1 MDTGNQPANAQPAAT
16 PAAKRPGGRA
26 PRQLRYLPEGFTEG
40 TAPIGKPLPNE
51 SGKRMARPAVPVIF
65 PKGEARLGD
74 VLDSLPNGE
83 KPARPNKSLTVAE
96 HLYAKEFSDDHGF
109 TDNEGAARA
118 SGDGGTSAARGPVCG
133 GAAPKGPFCSSFLL
147 RSAPIVRWG
156 TCCQTSSSAK
166 ARKTSLQLA

>member
-1 MDTGNQPANAQPAAT
+1 
-16 PAAKRPGGRA
+16 
-26 PRQLRYLPEGFTEG
+26 
-40 TAPIGKPLPNE
+40 
-51 SGKRMARPAVPVIF
+51 MARPAVPVIF

-118 SGDGGTSAARGPVCG
+118 SGDGGTSARGPVCAVCAG
-133 GAAPKGPFCSSFLL
+133 SRRYACMPKQPKCAALL
-147 RSAPIVRWG
+147 
-156 TCCQTSSSAK
+156 
-166 ARKTSLQLA
+166 LLLLAL